1 MVWHLIK
8 PLVHLLSQPFREAYD
23 AFEMIEKGSQ
33 PTPPSTSECVA
44 RSESLFGFA
53 TGMLYV
59 KERYGKEAKSE
70 VFINMNHRRYRHHHH
85 HHHHHLH
92 HYHHHYHHNHNYYY
106 HHHHIIII
114 ITIIITI
121 TP

>member
-33 PTPPSTSECVA
+33 PTPSPTSECVA
-44 RSESLFGFA
+44 RSEALFGFA

-59 KERYGKEAKSE
+59 TERSGKEAKSE
-70 VFINMNHRRYRHHHH
+70 VHLYHHHH
-85 HHHHHLH
+85 HTI
-92 HYHHHYHHNHNYYY
+92 YYY
-106 HHHHIIII
+106 
-114 ITIIITI
+114 
-121 TP
+121 PASSSSSSSPLPSSP